1 MFQVSKA
8 REAALLGEHVDDLH
22 ESVDVAAAGHPKDT
36 SQARARAA
44 IVAGNAYPMS
54 PLAREW
60 VAGGQSARGSPVK
73 VSGALAADI
82 LKRRLRDSSPRHSR
96 PPLLCDVESALMSP
110 KSPKVSG
117 ASAANILKQRLR
129 DSSPTLS
136 RGEGPTVSQR
146 TASESEVSQVE
157 PILPPSNVS
166 TLTKPGTVCATN
178 PHPVL

>member
-1 MFQVSKA
+1 MIFQKRVPDPSTLDDDDEGGSP
-8 REAALLGEHVDDLH
+8 REIAAGMVAEWGSEGALNQSQFFALLENNDFW
-22 ESVDVAAAGHPKDT
+22 
-36 SQARARAA
+36 
-44 IVAGNAYPMS
+44 
-54 PLAREW
+54 PLMRVFGAPEE
-60 VAGGQSARGSPVK
+60 QL
-73 VSGALAADI
+73 SGT
-82 LKRRLRDSSPRHSR
+82 
-96 PPLLCDVESALMSP
+96 
-110 KSPKVSG
+110 
-117 ASAANILKQRLR
+117 SAANILKQRLR